1 MQIIITSKKPVLT
14 ANYGHLPAGIPTEVD
29 DHTGKFLI
37 EHGVAALVEHKTHEP
52 APVAT
57 KPKPKSKR

>member
-29 DHTGKFLI
+29 VHTGKFLI
-37 EHGVAALVEHKTHEP
+37 EHGVAALVEHKTPEP
-52 APVAT
+52 APEQAT
-57 KPKPKSKR
+57 KPSKKK

>member
-29 DHTGKFLI
+29 AHTGKFLI
-37 EHGVAALVEHKTHEP
+37 EHGVAALVEHKTPEP
-52 APVAT
+52 APEQAA
-57 KPKPKSKR
+57 KPSKKK